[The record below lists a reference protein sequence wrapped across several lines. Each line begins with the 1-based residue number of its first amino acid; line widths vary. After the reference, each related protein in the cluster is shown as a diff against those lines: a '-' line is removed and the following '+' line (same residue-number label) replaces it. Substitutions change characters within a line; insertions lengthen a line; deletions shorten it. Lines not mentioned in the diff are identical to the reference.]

1 MRKSILAS
9 ALLVGALT
17 TSVFAFPGN
26 GGFNCPQIGA
36 NMPQGMM
43 AGAQMEPNNM
53 QGPNGYMMAGNQMGY
68 GMNQMGPRMQRGGSM
83 MFMFAGLQLTNEQQ
97 YKMSI
102 LRDEMRLDMRKAMGM
117 SRWERPMFKFI
128 TKNGFDEK
136 GYKNYMIQR
145 SQKMIDLRTE
155 YMKKM
160 FDILTKEQIAKLQ
173 PQK

>member
-1 MRKSILAS
+1 MKKSILAS

-26 GGFNCPQIGA
+26 GGFNCPQMGP
-36 NMPQGMM
+36 NMQ
-43 AGAQMEPNNM
+43 
-53 QGPNGYMMAGNQMGY
+53 QGPNGSMMAGNRMGY
-68 GMNQMGPRMQRGGSM
+68 GMNQMGPRMQRGGN
-83 MFMFAGLQLTNEQQ
+83 MFMFAGLQLTNEQL

-102 LRDEMRLDMRKAMGM
+102 LRDEMRLEMKKAMGM

-128 TKNGFDEK
+128 TKDGFDEK

-145 SQKMIDLRTE
+145 SQKMADLKAE

-160 FDILTKEQIAKLQ
+160 INLLTKEQIAKLQ